1 MTESLKLERREALGK
16 SSVKKLRLEGY
27 VPAVVYGKE
36 KETALV
42 QLDANVLKKYFEE
55 GGRMADVTLDGKK
68 LKALVKEIQHD
79 ALSDDILHVDFQL
92 VSLTEKIT
100 LPVTVVLTGELSFPP
115 DQGILEQVLTDVD
128 VECLP
133 DDAPEELK
141 VDISGLEPD
150 GSIHVSE
157 LELPSGVV
165 MVTPAEEVLATVR
178 RPVAEEEEAPAEE
191 AEEALEPE
199 VIGEKKEET
208 EEPKQ

>member
-1 MTESLKLERREALGK
+1 MAESLKLERREALGK
-16 SSVKKLRLEGY
+16 SSVKKLRSEGY

-36 KETALV
+36 KETTPV

-79 ALSDDILHVDFQL
+79 VLSDDILHVDFQL

-150 GSIHVSE
+150 GSLHVSD
-157 LELPSGVV
+157 LELPPGVV
-165 MVTPAEEVLATVR
+165 MVTPAEEVVATVK
-178 RPVAEEEEAPAEE
+178 RPAEEEEEAPVAE
-191 AEEALEPE
+191 AEEAMEPE
-199 VIGEKKEET
+199 VIGEKKEEI